1 MGGELFIPINIVL
14 KTEEMAVECE
24 DDNNNYNIV
33 IPYHVIKNIEID
45 DEGIAFTAEVETN
58 G

>member
-1 MGGELFIPINIVL
+1 MGGEPFVPINIML
-14 KTEEMAVECE
+14 KTEEMSVECE

-33 IPYHVIKNIEID
+33 IPYHVIKNIEVSNEEIN
-45 DEGIAFTAEVETN
+45 FMAEVDTN